1 MPAGD
6 ITHPVPD
13 LTGYITEGQ
22 VVLSPE
28 LHARGVYPPVDELA
42 SLSRLM
48 RQGAGPGRTRADHLD
63 VAAQTLA
70 ALASARRAR
79 ELAELIGSGALS
91 QSDLRYQDL
100 ERAFE
105 NDLVNQGRDESRSLE
120 ETLRRAWRVLGTLPR
135 RDLPML
141 PAEALDAYYP
151 DDAAGAAAPPQP
163 ASAAGGADG
172 EPAEAGR

>member
-1 MPAGD
+1 
-6 ITHPVPD
+6 
-13 LTGYITEGQ
+13 
-22 VVLSPE
+22 
-28 LHARGVYPPVDELA
+28 VDELA

-105 NDLVNQGRDESRSLE
+105 NDLMNQGRDENRSLE

-135 RDLPML
+135 RDLVML
-141 PAEALDAYYP
+141 PAAALDAYYP
-151 DDAAGAAAPPQP
+151 DGAGAAAPPQP
-163 ASAAGGADG
+163 APAAGRADG